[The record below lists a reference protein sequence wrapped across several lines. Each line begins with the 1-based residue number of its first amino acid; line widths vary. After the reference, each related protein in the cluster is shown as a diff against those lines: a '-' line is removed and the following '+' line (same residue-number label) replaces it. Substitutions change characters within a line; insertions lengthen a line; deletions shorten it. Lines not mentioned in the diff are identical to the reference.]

1 MGEFG
6 KCGIGLCRQVPNPP
20 NAFQIV
26 GKHAHEQCAYQGF
39 VAGFHARDAALAA
52 QDPDQFPWTLFGKE
66 LCSIKARFTPC
77 SRGHVERYRRLLQEL
92 CHKADVFVMQDDYDA
107 GALAVAPHQCRQQ
120 QQRSAG
126 QPLKGSRCKTY
137 DISGGDRCAIVS
149 C

>member
-6 KCGIGLCRQVPNPP
+6 NCGIGLCRQVPNPP
-20 NAFQIV
+20 NAFQTV

-66 LCSIKARFTPC
+66 LCSIKARLTPC

-92 CHKADVFVMQDDYDA
+92 CHKADAFVMQDDDDA

-126 QPLKGSRCKTY
+126 QPRKGSRCKTY